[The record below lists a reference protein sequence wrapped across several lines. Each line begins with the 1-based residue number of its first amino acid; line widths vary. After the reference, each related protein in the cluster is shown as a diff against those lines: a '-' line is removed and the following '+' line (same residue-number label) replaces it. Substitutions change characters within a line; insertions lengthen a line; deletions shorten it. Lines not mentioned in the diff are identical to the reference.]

1 MRRFESMT
9 GPAATL
15 TAEDRSYL
23 RGQAG
28 SAGSGLLGGWS
39 QSAFGG
45 WFEEG
50 PAVDEVRAEL
60 RRLSREAVPLD
71 RDLSQGSSRGCR
83 GRVRAPRR

>member
-60 RRLSREAVPLD
+60 RRLSREAVETPEPT
-71 RDLSQGSSRGCR
+71 
-83 GRVRAPRR
+83 APAAAAFPRTLYLAA

>member
-28 SAGSGLLGGWS
+28 SAGSGLLGGCS

-60 RRLSREAVPLD
+60 RRLSREAAETPEPT
-71 RDLSQGSSRGCR
+71 
-83 GRVRAPRR
+83 APAAAALPRTLYLAA